1 MQEKNIVIG
10 GAWPYANSDL
20 HLGHI
25 AGLISGDV
33 LARYFRAKGYNVVFV
48 SGTDCHGTPI
58 TERAKKEHK
67 SPKEIAEYYD
77 KRDRETL
84 SKFNFSYDLYTN
96 TDTDFHRKEVMEMF
110 KKSMI
115 MDIFMKKLNHN
126 HIAKIVKNSYLIE
139 RFKLHVQNVELK
151 QKLNNVMD
159 VNMYQLLMI

>member
-1 MQEKNIVIG
+1 MQDILEQRDIMLYLYLEQTVMEHQLQKEQKKNTSLQRKLLNIM
-10 GAWPYANSDL
+10 
-20 HLGHI
+20 
-25 AGLISGDV
+25 
-33 LARYFRAKGYNVVFV
+33 
-48 SGTDCHGTPI
+48 T
-58 TERAKKEHK
+58 
-67 SPKEIAEYYD
+67 KEIEKHYQN
-77 KRDRETL
+77 L
-84 SKFNFSYDLYTN
+84 I
-96 TDTDFHRKEVMEMF
+96 FHMIYIQIQIRTFIEKKLWKCL